1 MDACSFNWELA
12 SKFIP
17 LITGLVPIGI
27 TWFLYHQWHT
37 QKQKEVIANECKDLW
52 YKLDDLEKSYK
63 RLGEIMSYALSAH
76 DQHTIEEKFF
86 SDVKEWIYEN
96 LSKMSLI
103 KKLTNNDRNVLQS
116 ISLLDNNLASFNKQL
131 MLKRYSNSR
140 EIPELV
146 KKNVV
151 LVNINKV
158 KDSLIPFINFSKNT

>member
-1 MDACSFNWELA
+1 MVVCSFDWELA

-63 RLGEIMSYALSAH
+63 KLSEITSYTISVS
-76 DQHTIEEKFF
+76 DQQEIEKKFF

-103 KKLTNNDRNVLQS
+103 KKLTNNDKNVIES
-116 ISLLDNNLASFNKQL
+116 IDLLDNDLSSFNTYL
-131 MLKRYSNSR
+131 MLKRFSNRS
-140 EIPELV
+140 EIPKLV
-146 KKNVV
+146 KKNDV
-151 LVNINKV
+151 LANINKV
-158 KDSLIPFINFSKNT
+158 KDSLIPFINFSKTK

>member
-1 MDACSFNWELA
+1 MVVCSFDWELA

-27 TWFLYHQWHT
+27 TWFLYRQWHT

-63 RLGEIMSYALSAH
+63 KLSEITSYTISVS
-76 DQHTIEEKFF
+76 DQQEIEKKFF

-103 KKLTNNDRNVLQS
+103 KKLTNNDKNVIES
-116 ISLLDNNLASFNKQL
+116 IDLLDNDLSSFNTYL
-131 MLKRYSNSR
+131 MLKRFSNRS
-140 EIPELV
+140 EIPKLV
-146 KKNVV
+146 KKNDV
-151 LVNINKV
+151 LANINKV
-158 KDSLIPFINFSKNT
+158 KDSLIPFINFSKRK

>member
-1 MDACSFNWELA
+1 MATCSFNWELA

-63 RLGEIMSYALSAH
+63 RLGEITSYTLSVQ
-76 DQHTIEEKFF
+76 DQRKIEEKFF

-96 LSKMSLI
+96 LSKISLI
-103 KKLTNNDRNVLQS
+103 IRLTNNDRNVIKS
-116 ISLLDNNLASFNKQL
+116 TNLLNNDLASLNTQF
-131 MLKRYSNSR
+131 MLKRFSNSR

-146 KKNVV
+146 KKNDV

>member
-1 MDACSFNWELA
+1 MDACIFNWELA

-27 TWFLYHQWHT
+27 TWFLYHQWHN

-63 RLGEIMSYALSAH
+63 RLGEIMSYTLSAQ

-116 ISLLDNNLASFNKQL
+116 INLLDNDLASFNTQL

-146 KKNVV
+146 KKNDV